1 MTETI
6 EYYRDLIAAHQK
18 RIAKLDDEARKVHGE
33 LRLAV
38 EGLNDARSRAGLS
51 RWPPRDVLSS
61 EAFVRE
67 LRDGWED
74 SSK

>member
-6 EYYRDLIAAHQK
+6 EYYRDLIASHQK

-38 EGLNDARSRAGLS
+38 EGFNDARSRAGLS
-51 RWPPRDVLSS
+51 RWPPRDCRTLDATTGSTK
-61 EAFVRE
+61 R
-67 LRDGWED
+67 
-74 SSK
+74 